1 MPSNAAV
8 LLIKR
13 PSMVVLCSSLWRV
26 LPPLPTPLHCCLPSS
41 HYFLCNLQSPVLC
54 SSLWRWM
61 ISKLNASFFFLCYE
75 RQANDARQLCFCLK
89 DTQGI
94 LNYLSAILLFEVA
107 DEASNGHLFGLWK
120 AHSILSSSNNAESLQ
135 LNLTRT
141 ANIPSYSDTMRIVIR
156 PNFILILG
164 WNMSFQEL
172 WE

>member
-1 MPSNAAV
+1 MQLCYWLKDLRWLYCV
-8 LLIKR
+8 LV
-13 PSMVVLCSSLWRV
+13 SDGF
-26 LPPLPTPLHCCLPSS
+26 CCLYQLPCIVAFHLHITS
-41 HYFLCNLQSPVLC
+41 FATCNPLYCVLV
-54 SSLWRWM
+54 SDGGWFQNWM
-61 ISKLNASFFFLCYE
+61 LLFFLCYE